1 MVAIAPL
8 VRRYRFI
15 PERITLHAEEL
26 AYLWQRRRASLR
38 APDIT
43 LPDFT
48 YLQERIEAHLQGLLV
63 AGDELATMLDG
74 FLHGDQR
81 DEAFAAAWALL
92 RSEQPDAARKVLEA
106 FAAAR
111 GPVLDGFADALATA
125 PATHTAPT
133 LQAALAHGS
142 PAHAAAAALALGCH
156 RQLDARS
163 PRLASLLLDA
173 SPAVAPSVWRALL
186 PLDS

>member
-1 MVAIAPL
+1 MKS
-8 VRRYRFI
+8 
-15 PERITLHAEEL
+15 AEIK
-26 AYLWQRRRASLR
+26 
-38 APDIT
+38 DISIK
-43 LPDFT
+43 D
-48 YLQERIEAHLQGLLV
+48 LQERIEAHLQGLLV

-81 DEAFAAAWALL
+81 DEVFAAAWALL

-163 PRLASLLLDA
+163 PRLAGLLLDA
-173 SPAVAPSVWRALL
+173 SPAVAAAA
-186 PLDS
+186 

>member
-81 DEAFAAAWALL
+81 DEAFAAA
-92 RSEQPDAARKVLEA
+92 
-106 FAAAR
+106 
-111 GPVLDGFADALATA
+111 
-125 PATHTAPT
+125 
-133 LQAALAHGS
+133 
-142 PAHAAAAALALGCH
+142 
-156 RQLDARS
+156 
-163 PRLASLLLDA
+163 
-173 SPAVAPSVWRALL
+173 
-186 PLDS
+186 

>member
-48 YLQERIEAHLQGLLV
+48 YLQERIEAHLWPPV
-63 AGDELATMLDG
+63 D
-74 FLHGDQR
+74 
-81 DEAFAAAWALL
+81 
-92 RSEQPDAARKVLEA
+92 PDADPPAVPTK
-106 FAAAR
+106 
-111 GPVLDGFADALATA
+111 ADYAGVW
-125 PATHTAPT
+125 PAG
-133 LQAALAHGS
+133 Q
-142 PAHAAAAALALGCH
+142 
-156 RQLDARS
+156 
-163 PRLASLLLDA
+163 LLLDGGK
-173 SPAVAPSVWRALL
+173 V
-186 PLDS
+186 

>member
-38 APDIT
+38 SPDIT

-48 YLQERIEAHLQGLLV
+48 YLQERIDAHLQGLLV
-63 AGDELATMLDG
+63 AGAELAPMLDG

-92 RSEQPDAARKVLEA
+92 RPSAMASAKLANSTVNHSHS
-106 FAAAR
+106 
-111 GPVLDGFADALATA
+111 ATA
-125 PATHTAPT
+125 AVKPSGLLAASAVVKALPT
-133 LQAALAHGS
+133 YTTNITGLRHCTRGS
-142 PAHAAAAALALGCH
+142 SFLK
-156 RQLDARS
+156 
-163 PRLASLLLDA
+163 ASSSAGRTRAGSNRVNVLR
-173 SPAVAPSVWRALL
+173 VITISV
-186 PLDS
+186 PFI